1 MNLSFPICE
10 HLSQLSIVNNS
21 TGWMPVFDDDSGK
34 SWDERLFNRDV
45 AFGGKTIHVVG
56 L

>member
-1 MNLSFPICE
+1 
-10 HLSQLSIVNNS
+10 
-21 TGWMPVFDDDSGK
+21 MPVFDEDTAK
-34 SWDERLFNRDV
+34 PWEEKIFLRDV